1 MSKKYDGGRN
11 APSATDTHRPPPE
24 GTVAVDDRDR
34 RPRARFPRWY
44 FVYFLLAAFDIATL
58 SGSLMLHHQIVEI
71 FRDSVSTE
79 REWSAQFERY
89 VELSLM
95 IAAVNAPGNDIFDS
109 GDVDVEQARLHETLT
124 QFKTLMGEARQNLPT
139 KPAKPK
145 TLKLREYMGTV
156 DFLVVEMTQV
166 TNELF
171 ELYRNGQFHE
181 AGVKMASMDRIYAKI
196 IRYMTLLEADS
207 HKILEV
213 NMDNQVLLAEKM
225 KFFEYL
231 IAGLICVMVIG
242 VAAYGYKLSRQIV
255 AYTVLLENQYE
266 ALEGSEQRFRD
277 LTEGSI
283 QGTIVHGDDRPL
295 FVNQAWADVHGYDT
309 LQEAQAMTSVSM
321 TVALEDRDL
330 VRENHEH
337 LLREGNE
344 RLRFEYRAVRKNGR
358 KFWLES
364 MSQPIRWNG
373 RPAIQTTVIDI
384 DERKRAE
391 QALFKA
397 KEETEKASAART
409 KFFAAASHDLRQPLY
424 TMSLL
429 FPLLSRDMD
438 SPGTDKIVK
447 VLQGARDTM
456 EDLLDSIL
464 DISKLDAG
472 IVHPQMVPMS
482 IAALFDKLEAEFK
495 PLAAAKGLSLR
506 VIPASATIATD
517 PALFERI
524 LRNLLSNAVNN
535 TSKGRVLLGARR
547 RGRTLDIEIW
557 DTGRGIA
564 ADRITKIF
572 QEFYQIGVPEQS
584 QQMGL
589 GLGLA
594 IVDRLIRL
602 LGHKIKVRSE
612 PGKGSVFSVSVSPT
626 REKAVDSP
634 PSAAADEWNGALSGK
649 LAVLIDDDE
658 WVLRGSRI
666 VLETWGCEVIS
677 AHCIEDIIKRIGVHN
692 RRPDF
697 ILADLRLSNGETG
710 LVAIERIRRHL
721 GEPIPAIVVTGDID
735 TDRIP
740 QLLNGGHTLVR
751 KPIKPQ
757 DLLDKINTIIKLWL

>member
-1 MSKKYDGGRN
+1 MSKNHDRGRDAPNTVDTQQQLPNGQVN
-11 APSATDTHRPPPE
+11 A
-24 GTVAVDDRDR
+24 DDRSR

-58 SGSLMLHHQIVEI
+58 SGSLVLHHQIVEI
-71 FRDSVSTE
+71 YRESVSTE

-109 GDVDVEQARLHETLT
+109 GDVDVEKARLHETLAR
-124 QFKTLMGEARQNLPT
+124 FRALMAEARENLPT
-139 KPAKPK
+139 KPAKSQ
-145 TLKLREYMGTV
+145 TQKLREHMETV
-156 DFLVVEMTQV
+156 DFLVGEMTKV

-171 ELYRNGQFHE
+171 RLYRNDQFHD

-213 NMDNQVLLAEKM
+213 NMNNQILLAEKM

-231 IAGLICVMVIG
+231 IGGLIGVMVIG

-255 AYTVLLENQYE
+255 SYTELLENQYD

-295 FVNQAWADVHGYDT
+295 FINQAWADVHGYDT
-309 LQEAQAMTSVSM
+309 PQDALAKATVSM
-321 TVALEDRDL
+321 TVAPEDRNL
-330 VRENHEH
+330 VRENHDR
-337 LLREGNE
+337 LLNNGNE
-344 RLRFEYRAVRKNGR
+344 RLRFEYRAVRKDGR
-358 KFWLES
+358 QFWLES

-373 RPAIQTTVIDI
+373 QPAIQTTVIDI

-391 QALFKA
+391 RALFKA
-397 KEETEKASAART
+397 KEETEKASVART

-429 FPLLSRDMD
+429 FPLLSRDID
-438 SPGTDKIVK
+438 SPDTDKIIK

-472 IVHPQMVPMS
+472 VVHPQLVPMS
-482 IAALFDKLEAEFK
+482 IAGLFDKLEAEFK
-495 PLAAAKGLSLR
+495 PLAEAKGLSLR

-524 LRNLLSNAVNN
+524 LRNLLSNALNN

-547 RGRTLDIEIW
+547 RGNSLTVEVW

-564 ADRITKIF
+564 PDRIEKIF
-572 QEFYQIGVPEQS
+572 REFYQADVPDSMQR
-584 QQMGL
+584 MGL

-602 LGHKIKVRSE
+602 LDHRIEVRSE
-612 PGKGSVFSVSVSPT
+612 PGKGSAFKVTAPQT
-626 REKAVDSP
+626 REV
-634 PSAAADEWNGALSGK
+634 AADTVPGPAQVDWDNALAGK
-649 LAVLIDDDE
+649 LVALIDDDE
-658 WVLRGSRI
+658 WVLRGSKF
-666 VLETWGCEVIS
+666 VLERWGCQVIPAYHIEEIIERIS
-677 AHCIEDIIKRIGVHN
+677 AHGRHPDI
-692 RRPDF
+692 
-697 ILADLRLSNGETG
+697 ILADLRLRNGENG
-710 LVAIERIRRHL
+710 LLAIERIRQHIN
-721 GEPIPAIVVTGDID
+721 EQIPAIIITGDTDID
-735 TDRIP
+735 AFP
-740 QLLNGGHTLVR
+740 QLRNGDYTLVH
-751 KPIKPQ
+751 KPINPQ
-757 DLLDKINTIIKLWL
+757 ELLEAIIAII

>member
-1 MSKKYDGGRN
+1 MSKNHDGGCD
-11 APSATDTHRPPPE
+11 APNTVDTQHQLPNGPVKADER
-24 GTVAVDDRDR
+24 GR

-58 SGSLMLHHQIVEI
+58 SGSLVLHHQIVEI
-71 FRDSVSTE
+71 YRDSVSTE

-109 GDVDVEQARLHETLT
+109 GDVDVEKARLHETLAR
-124 QFKTLMGEARQNLPT
+124 FRALMAEARQNLPT
-139 KPAKPK
+139 KPAKSQ
-145 TLKLREYMGTV
+145 TLKLREHMETV
-156 DFLVVEMTQV
+156 DFLVGEMTKV

-171 ELYRNGQFHE
+171 RLYRNDRFHD

-213 NMDNQVLLAEKM
+213 NMNNQILLAEKM

-231 IAGLICVMVIG
+231 IGGLIGVMVIG

-255 AYTVLLENQYE
+255 SYTELLENQYD

-295 FVNQAWADVHGYDT
+295 FINQAWADVHGYDT
-309 LQEAQAMTSVSM
+309 LQEALAKATVSM
-321 TVALEDRDL
+321 TVAPEDRNL
-330 VRENHEH
+330 VRENHGR
-337 LLREGNE
+337 LLHNGSE
-344 RLRFEYRAVRKNGR
+344 RLRFEYRAVRKDGR
-358 KFWLES
+358 QFWLES

-373 RPAIQTTVIDI
+373 LPAIQTTVIDI

-391 QALFKA
+391 RALFKA
-397 KEETEKASAART
+397 KEETEKASVART

-429 FPLLSRDMD
+429 FPLLSRDID
-438 SPGTDKIVK
+438 SPDTDKIIK

-472 IVHPQMVPMS
+472 VVHPQLVPMS
-482 IAALFDKLEAEFK
+482 IAGLFDKLEAEFK
-495 PLAAAKGLSLR
+495 PLAEAKGLSLR
-506 VIPASATIATD
+506 VIPANATIATD

-524 LRNLLSNAVNN
+524 LRNLLSNALNN

-547 RGRTLDIEIW
+547 RGNSLTVEVW

-564 ADRITKIF
+564 ADRIEKIF
-572 QEFYQIGVPEQS
+572 REFYQADVPDSMQR
-584 QQMGL
+584 MGL

-602 LGHKIKVRSE
+602 LDHRVEVRSE
-612 PGKGSVFSVSVSPT
+612 PGKGSAFKVTALQT
-626 REKAVDSP
+626 REV
-634 PSAAADEWNGALSGK
+634 AADTVPGPARVDWDHALAGK
-649 LAVLIDDDE
+649 LVALIDDDE
-658 WVLRGSRI
+658 WVLRGSKF
-666 VLETWGCEVIS
+666 VLERWGCQVIPAYHIKEIIERIS
-677 AHCIEDIIKRIGVHN
+677 AHGRHPDI
-692 RRPDF
+692 
-697 ILADLRLSNGETG
+697 ILADLRLRNGENG
-710 LVAIERIRRHL
+710 LLAVERIRQHIN
-721 GEPIPAIVVTGDID
+721 EQIPAIIITGDTDID
-735 TDRIP
+735 AFP
-740 QLLNGGHTLVR
+740 QLRNSDYTLVH
-751 KPIKPQ
+751 KPINPQ
-757 DLLDKINTIIKLWL
+757 ELLEAIIAII